1 MLKQIDNYMNSQY
14 SREIEL
20 FMDKAL
26 CKQELERR
34 RQERERRR
42 VEELRQRMEYI
53 KENNLWD
60 LDNSKDDLAQLVNA
74 V

>member
-1 MLKQIDNYMNSQY
+1 
-14 SREIEL
+14 
-20 FMDKAL
+20 MDKAV
-26 CKQELERR
+26 KQELERR

-60 LDNSKDDLAQLVNA
+60 LDNPNKDDLMFFLMLRWSFHSK
-74 V
+74 